1 MLSRGRLQACA
12 RLVIGLGILSAAC
25 GGTTPE
31 DPMAPFR
38 SQKLNWAAC
47 DPTTMD
53 AASAATVAALGDR
66 VRCATLR
73 APLDYADPA
82 RGELSVAFLRVAAG
96 VPAER
101 VGAILFNP
109 GGPGGDGIPVALLFA
124 HLWTRA
130 SPDDP
135 VAGPFLRM
143 SGVYDLVGF
152 SPRGTGS
159 STRLSCQ
166 GSDPLPF
173 VSNPAADRSPANVAA
188 MIDSGRM
195 LAAAC
200 AANPLT
206 RHMHTDATARDMD
219 LFREVT
225 GDAKLHY
232 YGASYGTWL
241 GTWYA
246 ALFPQRVGR
255 MLLTG
260 VVNLRSGLQETF
272 LAMPRARQ
280 SVLDD
285 VLAPYA
291 ARYPE
296 AFGLGTDLD
305 AIRRIHPGLPLHLQT
320 SASELLSLGESAHAR
335 DYVLVLAAARG
346 LQDLLEAHPDA
357 TEAEMRALVDAHGF
371 VPDPALEPV
380 AKEIAHALSQ
390 ATFSK
395 MRHDTQPVDLDGP
408 TALQYAVVCND
419 EPPPRTLLGWIDQND
434 RDAALYPLNGGYW
447 TDFPCGGNVVT
458 RPPLESAWAAGG
470 MLLLQTR
477 RDPITSLEGAL
488 ASLDAL
494 PAASMVEVIGD
505 DFNHGLIVPYGS
517 ACVDEPV
524 TAFFLHG
531 TLPARRVECQGREL
545 AAPGADAAPAGSLL
559 PPRSLSAPAP
569 GTTPGPRARG
579 PASRSPPG

>member
-1 MLSRGRLQACA
+1 MASFRNQELTWVACDTSTMEA
-12 RLVIGLGILSAAC
+12 PSAA
-25 GGTTPE
+25 
-31 DPMAPFR
+31 A
-38 SQKLNWAAC
+38 
-47 DPTTMD
+47 
-53 AASAATVAALGDR
+53 VAALGDR
-66 VRCATLR
+66 VRCATMR

-96 VPAER
+96 QPAER
-101 VGAILFNP
+101 AGAILFNP

-124 HLWTRA
+124 SRWTTA
-130 SPDDP
+130 PPDDP
-135 VAGPFLRM
+135 VAGPYRRIA
-143 SGVYDLVGF
+143 GIYDLVGF

-166 GSDPLPF
+166 GAEPLPF
-173 VSNPAADRSPANVAA
+173 VTNPSADRSPANVAA
-188 MIDSGRM
+188 MVESGRM

-246 ALFPQRVGR
+246 SLFPERVGR

-260 VVNLRSGLQETF
+260 VVNLEAGLQETF

-280 SVLDD
+280 AVLDE

-291 ARYPE
+291 ARYPG
-296 AFGLGTDLD
+296 AFGLGTDPD

-320 SASELLSLGESAHAR
+320 SASEMLSLGESGHAR

-346 LQDLLEAHPDA
+346 LQEILEAHPGA
-357 TEAEMRALVDAHGF
+357 TEAEVSALIDGHAF
-371 VPDPALEPV
+371 VPDPSIEPV
-380 AKEIAHALSQ
+380 ARETAHALSQ

-395 MRHDTQPVDLDGP
+395 MRHATGPVDLDGP

-419 EPPPRTLLGWIDQND
+419 EPPPRSLPDWIDQND

-447 TDFPCGGNVVT
+447 TDFPCVSWGGNVVT
-458 RPPLESAWAAGG
+458 RPPLASARAAGG

-494 PAASMVEVIGD
+494 PGSSMVEVIGD

-517 ACVDEPV
+517 ACVDGPV
-524 TAFFLHG
+524 SSFFLQG
-531 TLPARRVECQGREL
+531 TLPPRRIECQGREL
-545 AAPGADAAPAGSLL
+545 AAPGGEVATAGSLL
-559 PPRSLSAPAP
+559 PARS
-569 GTTPGPRARG
+569 RG
-579 PASRSPPG
+579 PASGRYFPGPLYFP